1 MTSIMYIFRCT
12 CKYCDE
18 NHVVLLEI
26 YFTLFSKA
34 QGNNVHG
41 DVLAVLLPP
50 AVAMLVYF

>member
-1 MTSIMYIFRCT
+1 MYIFRCT